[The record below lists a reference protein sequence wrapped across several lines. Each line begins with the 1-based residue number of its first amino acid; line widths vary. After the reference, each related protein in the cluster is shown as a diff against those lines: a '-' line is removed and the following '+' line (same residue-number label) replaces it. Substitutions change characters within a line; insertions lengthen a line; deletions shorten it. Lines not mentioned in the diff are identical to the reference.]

1 MVTKI
6 KTPPPLD
13 EVLRWVSTDIIP
25 LPRGC
30 GSVAAVAKERLN
42 PGTFKHVEAELFAYK
57 DSVIELV
64 WLPEEILH
72 STPDRYKPMEGKR
85 TAWIPDPTG
94 RAATLLSIHRRI
106 EHLSMIVN
114 AIQTVYERLPE
125 EKKRLVEMYYWNR
138 SRQWT
143 LEGIA
148 YELNTSR
155 ITVYRWRRE
164 IVEEIA
170 AQIGWR

>member
-1 MVTKI
+1 VIHT
-6 KTPPPLD
+6 KTPPPWGRGLKI
-13 EVLRWVSTDIIP
+13 EPIYIIP

-30 GSVAAVAKERLN
+30 GSVAAVAKVRLN

-57 DSVIELV
+57 DSVKELV
-64 WLPEEILH
+64 WLQEEILH

-85 TAWIPDPTG
+85 TGWISDPTG